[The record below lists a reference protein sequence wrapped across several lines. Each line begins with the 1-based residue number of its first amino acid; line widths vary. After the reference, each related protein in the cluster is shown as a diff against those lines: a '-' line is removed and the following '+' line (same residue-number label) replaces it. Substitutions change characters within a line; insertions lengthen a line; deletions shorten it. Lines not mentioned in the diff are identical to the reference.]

1 MKIYF
6 SILIIVLASCGKP
19 NTSSGVKEV
28 APFPSEK
35 VCFVI
40 NGGGISL
47 AQSDTTLSLAPSCQT
62 LNNLQNALSGAG
74 VVGAGMSLAC
84 SIPAVGAVFAP
95 LVVTFKIT
103 GFVGNSLAF
112 YIQLNHDCVDEDLTI
127 EQKRINQAKA
137 IKTAENAGAVFVY
150 AFEVAPT
157 ISKSQILFSEMSTGA
172 SFDLGSVSVQ
182 NLGEIYPLSGGTVAT
197 SPVYEKSYTDF
208 GDPLVSI
215 KYQIEVTY
223 GATPTGI
230 AANAGKFVSNVRLKI
245 VEVKNGGL
253 SSGFGFS
260 PSYRLGVSLKN
271 LLPSGPTSANIDAK
285 ATLELEW
292 AAPFVVPVIDQFDLQ
307 GSGGIVQTRLGASVI
322 QL

>member
-1 MKIYF
+1 MRIYF
-6 SILIIVLASCGKP
+6 LILSLVLVSCGKQS
-19 NTSSGVKEV
+19 TSSSAKAVT
-28 APFPSEK
+28 PFPSED

-40 NGGGISL
+40 NDGLVSL
-47 AQSDTTLSLAPSCQT
+47 TQSDSSMSLAPSCKTLDQLEASLDRAQLIAAVVIAACVRYPLPQT
-62 LNNLQNALSGAG
+62 KTLRMTFGIAG
-74 VVGAGMSLAC
+74 VASKVLEM
-84 SIPAVGAVFAP
+84 
-95 LVVTFKIT
+95 
-103 GFVGNSLAF
+103 
-112 YIQLNHDCVDEDLTI
+112 YIKENRDCVDEDLTI